1 MALNSNLIYRYN
13 FKSEINSSWNF
24 QLQLLRGAKL
34 TEPTG
39 YSSDL
44 IPDSFIEKTD
54 LIIKSSL
61 PDDLPFGLQET
72 DTLDLTINIDN
83 LVGDFADLKSWVL
96 FGGQI
101 IDGEYYPNQ
110 WRLLSNNGR
119 GASDVNY
126 NLVEFWGVQDV
137 IPEQEFEHEFGK
149 DTTFKITLV
158 DVKTYLT
165 NKVTDYGNSVT
176 LRDDDAYI
184 LQHYF
189 TGFNGLSQEV
199 FVSTLRLRTQETQQ
213 LWTFEQILDWL
224 IINRITEAQ
233 YLYLRNW
240 IIKDTSSLDPGV
252 IDFTGDVI
260 RDWTFYKQLYDLTTQ
275 KGTALSRS
283 DIKLI
288 AQIIDRDDNEIG
300 GLLNSNS
307 TDGFFQYKT
316 LNDILICLAEQFIN
330 KMTWKINR
338 NDTLN
343 SVRLSLEINGALE
356 SIDGGSVTL
365 NSNLVFGKYK
375 VSKGKTNV
383 ASSTVNIKAFGDN
396 QNRIEVKQY
405 GNNKQDTYD
414 NKALFTNN
422 IQIGNKENTITN
434 QTHGILSTIINQLY
448 YADTNTVTLLL
459 ENNSVFT
466 ISDNLFVVHTDC
478 KVNLKGS
485 EGTVEI
491 VGENIT
497 SDNID
502 LADLN
507 GSKYTNRERL
517 IVWNNQRIN
526 KTGLNYIS
534 AKAYNSICSSKTIHI
549 EFNTLDYTILPRFIG
564 QLVICNIWSFTQYPE
579 TYFNSN
585 QFILTNVELDVLK
598 GTSKI
603 TLYQYGG

>member
-1 MALNSNLIYRYN
+1 MALNSNLIYKYN

-61 PDDLPFGLQET
+61 PDNLPFGLQET
-72 DTLDLTINIDN
+72 DTLELKVNIDN
-83 LVGDFADLKSWVL
+83 LEGDWIDLKTWVL
-96 FGGQI
+96 SGGI
-101 IDGEYYPNQ
+101 IDTGEYYPNQ

-119 GASDVNY
+119 GASDTTY
-126 NLVEFWGVQDV
+126 DLIEFWGVQDV
-137 IPEQEFEHEFGK
+137 IPEQEFEHEFGY
-149 DTTFKITLV
+149 DTTFKFTLV

-165 NKVTDYGNSVT
+165 NKVTNYEDSVS
-176 LRDDDAYI
+176 LRNDNAYI

-213 LWTFEQILDWL
+213 LWNFEQLLDWL
-224 IINRITEAQ
+224 IANRIDNANF
-233 YLYLRNW
+233 LYLRNW
-240 IIKDTSSLDPGV
+240 ITKDTSSSNEGI

-288 AQIIDRDDNEIG
+288 AQIIDQDDNEIG
-300 GLLNSNS
+300 GLLNPKS
-307 TDGFFQYKT
+307 TDGLFQYKT
-316 LNDILICLAEQFIN
+316 LNDILIALSEQFLN
-330 KMTWKINR
+330 KMTWRFNR

-356 SIDGGSVTL
+356 SIDGGSITL
-365 NSNLVFGKYK
+365 NSNNVFGRYK
-375 VSKGKTNV
+375 VAKGKTNV
-383 ASSTVNIKAFGDN
+383 ASSTVNIKAFGEN

-422 IQIGNKENTITN
+422 IQINNKENTITN
-434 QTHGILSTIINQLY
+434 QTHAILSTIINQLY

-466 ISDNLFVVHTDC
+466 ISDNLFLVHTDC
-478 KVNLKGS
+478 KVNLKGT

-497 SDNID
+497 SDDID
-502 LADLN
+502 LANLE

-549 EFNTLDYTILPRFIG
+549 EFNTLDYTILPRHIG
-564 QLVICNIWSFTQYPE
+564 QLVICNVWNFTQYPE

-603 TLYQYGG
+603 TLYNYGG